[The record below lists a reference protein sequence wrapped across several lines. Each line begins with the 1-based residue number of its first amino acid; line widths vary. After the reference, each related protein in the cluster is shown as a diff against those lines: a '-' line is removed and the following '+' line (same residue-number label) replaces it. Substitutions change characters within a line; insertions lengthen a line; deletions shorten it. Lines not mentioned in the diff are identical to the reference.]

1 MRIALSADHAGYLLK
16 NELAARLAPKIEQF
30 RAAYPRITP
39 KSHARS
45 V

>member
-1 MRIALSADHAGYLLK
+1 VCMAPPVSHRIEPDL
-16 NELAARLAPKIEQF
+16 ELAERLAPKIAEF